1 MDEMSTVMPRRRIS
15 FKQVSMTVSV
25 FRPRKSNFT
34 RPAGSTHFMLNW
46 VAGMSDF
53 GSL

>member
-1 MDEMSTVMPRRRIS
+1 MSTPRRRSS
-15 FKQVSMTVSV
+15 FTATSSTVSV

-46 VAGMSDF
+46 VTGMSDF
-53 GSL
+53 GSR